1 MNDVELVFIWIGKSI
16 PKWLKPAVI
25 FASENS
31 GCNVTLLH
39 SVESLYIPNIKLI
52 NINKFYQRSKLL
64 NNVEFYGELKFR
76 NEFWLKTT
84 ERFLILRDYMIH
96 YNIHKCFHAECDNL
110 IFNIELLS
118 NQLDNIGEGLFAP
131 RDSLSRAVASLIYIN
146 SINSINR
153 LCNNIFSNKGKVND
167 MYLLG
172 EYLSTSI
179 DGYSLPIESCLNN
192 SPKWNYISI
201 DTVGGIFDAN
211 SLGQYLFGVDPR
223 NDPYNPVYNLFINE
237 NLTLN
242 LKDMKFDYDGTF
254 FYLKYGVNKVKIF
267 NLHVHSKNLEIISNR
282 KKIYKII
289 NSTNKQKKIIVS
301 HNLRKIIYFFLK
313 FRNK

>member
-1 MNDVELVFIWIGKSI
+1 MNDAELVFIWIGKSI

-25 FASENS
+25 FASKNS

-39 SVESLYIPNIKLI
+39 SIESLYIPNIKLI
-52 NINKFYQRSKLL
+52 NINEFYQRSDLL
-64 NNVEFYGELKFR
+64 KNVEFFGDLEFR
-76 NEFWLKTT
+76 NEFWLRTT
-84 ERFLILRDYMIH
+84 ERFLILRDYMSH
-96 YNIHKCFHAECDNL
+96 YSIKKCFHAECDNL

-118 NQLDNIGEGLFAP
+118 NALDKIGEGLFAP
-131 RDSLSRAVASLIYIN
+131 RDSLNRAVASLIYIN
-146 SINSINR
+146 SYNSINKF
-153 LCNNIFSNKGKVND
+153 CNNIFTNQEKVND

-192 SPKWNYISI
+192 STNWNYISI

-237 NLTLN
+237 NLTLD
-242 LKDMKFDYDGTF
+242 LKDMIFDYDGTSF
-254 FYLKYGVNKVKIF
+254 FLKNSDKKIKIF
-267 NLHVHSKNLEIISNR
+267 NLHIHSKNLEIILNR
-282 KKIYKII
+282 KKIDKII
-289 NSTNKQKKIIVS
+289 YSTNKQRKIIVS
-301 HNLRKIIYFFLK
+301 HYYRKLIYYFLNLRKK
-313 FRNK
+313 